1 MYEFNPNI
9 TALKLG
15 ERSIVYA
22 LSHGVKLT
30 DEEISAIVNFDKTDD
45 DLQAKY
51 HNSLLGDVIKMANT
65 LAIKESQLEQK

>member
-1 MYEFNPNI
+1 MRKSQP
-9 TALKLG
+9 L
-15 ERSIVYA
+15 
-22 LSHGVKLT
+22 LT
-30 DEEISAIVNFDKTDD
+30 LIRVDD

>member
-1 MYEFNPNI
+1 
-9 TALKLG
+9 
-15 ERSIVYA
+15 